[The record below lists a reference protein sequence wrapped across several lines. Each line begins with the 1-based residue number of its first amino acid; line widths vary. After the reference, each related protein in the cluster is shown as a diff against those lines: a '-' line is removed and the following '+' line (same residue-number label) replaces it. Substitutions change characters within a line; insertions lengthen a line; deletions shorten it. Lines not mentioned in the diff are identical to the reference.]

1 MREQLKALLELQTAD
16 ATVREIEKI
25 IAGLPSKLDP
35 VRRDLDKLES
45 LLGNERAK
53 LKDNET
59 WRKDHQTAI
68 EREND
73 HLKNAKNKLSA
84 SKNGKEFNAANRE
97 VDHKRKSITDRESEL
112 KKISEAAVTSA
123 AQLET
128 RSKDVEALR
137 EQLTGNQA
145 ALIEETATMQSKLAD
160 AIVTRDA
167 ARGGVE
173 SSWLKTYDTLSAKRG
188 YAVAPVIKGSCQ
200 GCHMAL
206 PPQLNNILAR
216 LQSIETCPRCGR
228 LVYRQEF
235 VDGGASSN
243 NSDIPTTLFTL
254 ALPGL
259 LKELHSLEELPPL
272 NGPLGGFNAY
282 RDFRAENDPFS
293 RGFSFR
299 VFGSTPAGDDIAFW
313 VIRDKNGILE
323 QPVVFLG
330 KDGPNTVL
338 AKNFYDYLWIIAE
351 GMTHVA
357 ASMISA
363 KSDVKLDP
371 SLTIEPL
378 PAIHAF
384 AETHAAPYRKTARE
398 AILAAR
404 AEFPTGGKQITAIL
418 KKLIKK

>member
-330 KDGPNTVL
+330 KDSPNTVL

-357 ASMISA
+357 ASMVSA

-378 PAIHAF
+378 PPIHAF

-404 AEFPTGGKQITAIL
+404 SEFPTGGKQITAIL